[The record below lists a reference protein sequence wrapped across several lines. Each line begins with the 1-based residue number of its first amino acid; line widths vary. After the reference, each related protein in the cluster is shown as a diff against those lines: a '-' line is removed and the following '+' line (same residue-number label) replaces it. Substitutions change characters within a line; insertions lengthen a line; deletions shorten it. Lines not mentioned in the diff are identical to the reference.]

1 MRNKHYIIALSI
13 AVAFALIVVIWTF
26 NCVNISEDRRWVDLA
41 QTFLYPLSCTVIGS
55 AILTYA
61 GLEISDKVLENYNKR
76 IGYGLSNRQIYFQG
90 SANKISETKEDL
102 QVSNLIKSENYMDS
116 TITAYDADIAIL
128 CIEGEPTKKSEEEP
142 TKKSEQNSNS
152 PNQTSDSKEMSKWE
166 KEAHDQVTALKATLT
181 PQQALIV
188 YTDGWLHDDTKAEI
202 NNRPFSV
209 LVNFRGR
216 IVTDIHSLLTTLPPR
231 NGE

>member
-1 MRNKHYIIALSI
+1 MKNKKYIIILGAIIVSAI
-13 AVAFALIVVIWTF
+13 IVVVVTF
-26 NCVNISEDRRWVDLA
+26 NCVNISEDRRWIDLS
-41 QTFLYPLSCTVIGS
+41 QTFLYPLSYTLIGS
-55 AILTYA
+55 AIVTYA

-76 IGYGLSNRQIYFQG
+76 IGYGLSNRQIYFEG

-128 CIEGEPTKKSEEEP
+128 CIDKEQTKESK
-142 TKKSEQNSNS
+142 QDSNN
-152 PNQTSDSKEMSKWE
+152 PNQKSDPKKMSKWQM
-166 KEAHDQVTALKATLT
+166 KAHDQVTALKATLT
-181 PQQALIV
+181 PHQALIV
-188 YTDGWLHDDTKAEI
+188 YTDGWLHDDTKAVI

-216 IVTDIHSLLTTLPPR
+216 IVSDIHSLLTTLPPR

>member
-1 MRNKHYIIALSI
+1 MRNKRYIIALGVVI
-13 AVAFALIVVIWTF
+13 ILALIVAIVTF
-26 NCVNISEDRRWVDLA
+26 GCINISEDRRWVDLA
-41 QTFLYPLSCTVIGS
+41 QTFLYPRSCTLIGS
-55 AILTYA
+55 AILAYA
-61 GLEISDKVLENYNKR
+61 GLEISDKVIENYNKR
-76 IGYGLSNRQIYFQG
+76 IGYGLSNRQIYFEG

-128 CIEGEPTKKSEEEP
+128 CINKEQTKESK
-142 TKKSEQNSNS
+142 QDSNN
-152 PNQTSDSKEMSKWE
+152 PNQKSDSKQMSKWQM
-166 KEAHDQVTALKATLT
+166 EAHDQVTALKAALT
-181 PQQALIV
+181 PHQALIV
-188 YTDGWLHDDTKAEI
+188 YTDGWLHDDTKALI

-216 IVTDIHSLLTTLPPR
+216 IVSDIHSLLTTLPPR

>member
-1 MRNKHYIIALSI
+1 MRNKRHIITLIIVVAL
-13 AVAFALIVVIWTF
+13 ALIVVIWTF
-26 NCVNISEDRRWVDLA
+26 NCVNISEDRRWADLA
-41 QTFLYPLSCTVIGS
+41 RTFLYPLSCTVIGS

-61 GLEISDKVLENYNKR
+61 GLKISDKVLENYDKR
-76 IGYGLSNRQIYFQG
+76 IGYGLSNRQIYFKGNSKQ
-90 SANKISETKEDL
+90 IIEIKEDL

-116 TITAYDADIAIL
+116 TIAAYEADIAIL
-128 CIEGEPTKKSEEEP
+128 CIEDEPRKKSEEEP
-142 TKKSEQNSNS
+142 TKKSEQKPNS
-152 PNQTSDSKEMSKWE
+152 PNQTSNSKEMSKWE
-166 KEAHDQVTALKATLT
+166 KEAHNQVTALKAALT

-231 NGE
+231 SGD

>member
-1 MRNKHYIIALSI
+1 MRNKRYIITLGIIIVI
-13 AVAFALIVVIWTF
+13 AFIVVILTF

-41 QTFLYPLSCTVIGS
+41 RTFLYPLSCAVIGS
-55 AILTYA
+55 AILAYA

-76 IGYGLSNRQIYFQG
+76 IGYGLSNRQIYFKGNPKQ
-90 SANKISETKEDL
+90 ILEIKEDL

-116 TITAYDADIAIL
+116 TIAVYEADIAIL
-128 CIEGEPTKKSEEEP
+128 CIKEEPTKKSEEGP
-142 TKKSEQNSNS
+142 TKKSEQNTNS
-152 PNQTSDSKEMSKWE
+152 PNQMSDSKEMTKWE
-166 KEAHDQVTALKATLT
+166 KEAHGQVTALKATLT

-188 YTDGWLHDDTKAEI
+188 YTDGWLHEDTKAEI
-202 NNRPFSV
+202 NNRPFSL

-231 NGE
+231 NGD

>member
-76 IGYGLSNRQIYFQG
+76 IGYGLSNRQVYFQG

-128 CIEGEPTKKSEEEP
+128 CIEGEPTKKS
-142 TKKSEQNSNS
+142 KQDSNN
-152 PNQTSDSKEMSKWE
+152 PNQKSDPKKMSKWQM
-166 KEAHDQVTALKATLT
+166 KAHDQVTALKATLT

-231 NGE
+231 NGD

>member
-1 MRNKHYIIALSI
+1 MRNKRYIIALGI
-13 AVAFALIVVIWTF
+13 IIVIALIVVIWTF
-26 NCVNISEDRRWVDLA
+26 NCVNISEDRRWVDLT
-41 QTFLYPLSCTVIGS
+41 QTFLYPLSYTLIGS
-55 AILTYA
+55 AILAYA
-61 GLEISDKVLENYNKR
+61 GLEISDKVLESYNRR
-76 IGYGLSNRQIYFQG
+76 IGYGLSNRQIYFKGNPKQ
-90 SANKISETKEDL
+90 ILEIKEDL
-102 QVSNLIKSENYMDS
+102 QVSSLIKSENYMDS
-116 TITAYDADIAIL
+116 AIAAYEADIAIL
-128 CIEGEPTKKSEEEP
+128 CIEKEPTKQIEEEP

-166 KEAHDQVTALKATLT
+166 KEAHDQVTALKAALT

-231 NGE
+231 SGK

>member
-1 MRNKHYIIALSI
+1 MRNKRYIITLGI
-13 AVAFALIVVIWTF
+13 VIMIALIVAILTF
-26 NCVNISEDRRWVDLA
+26 NCVNISEDRRWVDLS

-76 IGYGLSNRQIYFQG
+76 IGYGLSNRQIYFEG

-128 CIEGEPTKKSEEEP
+128 CIDKEQTKESK
-142 TKKSEQNSNS
+142 QDSNN
-152 PNQTSDSKEMSKWE
+152 PNQKSDPKKMSKWQM
-166 KEAHDQVTALKATLT
+166 KAHDQVTALKATLT
-181 PQQALIV
+181 PHQALIV
-188 YTDGWLHDDTKAEI
+188 YTDGWLHDDTKAVI

-216 IVTDIHSLLTTLPPR
+216 IVSDIHSLLTTLPPR

>member
-1 MRNKHYIIALSI
+1 MRNKRYIITLGI
-13 AVAFALIVVIWTF
+13 VIMIALIVAILTF
-26 NCVNISEDRRWVDLA
+26 NCVNISEDRRWVDLS

-76 IGYGLSNRQIYFQG
+76 IGYGLSNRQIYFEG

-128 CIEGEPTKKSEEEP
+128 CIDKEQTKE
-142 TKKSEQNSNS
+142 SEQDSNN
-152 PNQTSDSKEMSKWE
+152 PNQKSDPKKMSKWQM
-166 KEAHDQVTALKATLT
+166 KAHDQVTALKATLT
-181 PQQALIV
+181 PHQALIV
-188 YTDGWLHDDTKAEI
+188 YTDGWLHDDTKAVI

-216 IVTDIHSLLTTLPPR
+216 IVSDIHSLLTTLPPR

>member
-128 CIEGEPTKKSEEEP
+128 CIEGEPTKKS
-142 TKKSEQNSNS
+142 KQDSNN
-152 PNQTSDSKEMSKWE
+152 PNQKSDPKKMSKWQM
-166 KEAHDQVTALKATLT
+166 KAHDQVTALKATLT

-188 YTDGWLHDDTKAEI
+188 YTDGWLHEDTKAEI
-202 NNRPFSV
+202 NNRPFSL

-231 NGE
+231 NGD

>member
-128 CIEGEPTKKSEEEP
+128 CIEGEPTKKS
-142 TKKSEQNSNS
+142 KQDSNN
-152 PNQTSDSKEMSKWE
+152 PNQKSDPKKMSKWQM
-166 KEAHDQVTALKATLT
+166 KAHDQVTALKATLT

-188 YTDGWLHDDTKAEI
+188 YPDGWLHDDTKAEI

-231 NGE
+231 NGD

>member
-1 MRNKHYIIALSI
+1 MRNKRHIIALI
-13 AVAFALIVVIWTF
+13 IIITVALIVVILTF

-41 QTFLYPLSCTVIGS
+41 RTFLYPLSCTVIGS

-76 IGYGLSNRQIYFQG
+76 IGYGLSNRQIYFKGNPKQ
-90 SANKISETKEDL
+90 ILEIKEDL

-116 TITAYDADIAIL
+116 TIAVYEADIAIL
-128 CIEGEPTKKSEEEP
+128 CIKEEQTKRSKEEP
-142 TKKSEQNSNS
+142 TKKSEQNTNS
-152 PNQTSDSKEMSKWE
+152 PNQMSDSKEMTKWE

-188 YTDGWLHDDTKAEI
+188 YTDGWLHDETKAEI
-202 NNRPFSV
+202 NNRPFSL

-216 IVTDIHSLLTTLPPR
+216 IVTDIHSLLTALPPR

>member
-1 MRNKHYIIALSI
+1 MKQKHWLINASIFSVAL
-13 AVAFALIVVIWTF
+13 LIVLWAF
-26 NCVNISEDRRWVDLA
+26 NCVNISDDRRWTDLT
-41 QTFLYPLSCTVIGS
+41 QTFLYPLSCTLIGS
-55 AILTYA
+55 VILSCAAIA
-61 GLEISDKVLENYNKR
+61 ISNNILDRYNDR
-76 IGYGLSNRQIYFQG
+76 IGYGLTNRKIYFEG
-90 SANKISETKEDL
+90 DSDSIKTIRDAL
-102 QVSNLIKSENYMDS
+102 QISNLIKSENYMDS
-116 TITAYDADIAIL
+116 TIAAYEADIAIL
-128 CIEGEPTKKSEEEP
+128 CIEKESTKQSEEEP

-152 PNQTSDSKEMSKWE
+152 PNQTSDSKEMTKWE

-209 LVNFRGR
+209 LVNFSGR
-216 IVTDIHSLLTTLPPR
+216 IVSDIHSLLTTLPPR

>member
-1 MRNKHYIIALSI
+1 
-13 AVAFALIVVIWTF
+13 
-26 NCVNISEDRRWVDLA
+26 
-41 QTFLYPLSCTVIGS
+41 
-55 AILTYA
+55 
-61 GLEISDKVLENYNKR
+61 
-76 IGYGLSNRQIYFQG
+76 
-90 SANKISETKEDL
+90 
-102 QVSNLIKSENYMDS
+102 MDS
-116 TITAYDADIAIL
+116 TIAAYEADIAIL
-128 CIEGEPTKKSEEEP
+128 CIEKEPTKQSEEEP

-209 LVNFRGR
+209 LVNFSGR
-216 IVTDIHSLLTTLPPR
+216 IVSDIHSLLTTLPPR

>member
-1 MRNKHYIIALSI
+1 MRNKRYIITLGI
-13 AVAFALIVVIWTF
+13 VIMIALIVAILTF
-26 NCVNISEDRRWVDLA
+26 NCVNISEDRRWVDLS

-76 IGYGLSNRQIYFQG
+76 IGYGLSNRQIYFKG

-128 CIEGEPTKKSEEEP
+128 CIDKEQTKESK
-142 TKKSEQNSNS
+142 QDSNN
-152 PNQTSDSKEMSKWE
+152 PNQKSDPKKMSKWQM
-166 KEAHDQVTALKATLT
+166 KAHDQVTALKATLT
-181 PQQALIV
+181 PHQALIV
-188 YTDGWLHDDTKAEI
+188 YTDGWLHDDTKAVI

-216 IVTDIHSLLTTLPPR
+216 IVSDIHSLLTTLPPR

>member
-1 MRNKHYIIALSI
+1 MRNKRYIITLGI
-13 AVAFALIVVIWTF
+13 VIMIALIVAILTF
-26 NCVNISEDRRWVDLA
+26 MCINISEDRRWVDLS
-41 QTFLYPLSCTVIGS
+41 QTFLYPLSCALIGS
-55 AILTYA
+55 AILAYA
-61 GLEISDKVLENYNKR
+61 GIEISDKVLENYNKR
-76 IGYGLSNRQIYFQG
+76 IGYGLSNRQIYFKG
-90 SANKISETKEDL
+90 SPKQILEIKEDL

-116 TITAYDADIAIL
+116 TIAAYEADIAIL
-128 CIEGEPTKKSEEEP
+128 CIEEEPTKEREEEP

-166 KEAHDQVTALKATLT
+166 KEAHDQVTALKAILN

-231 NGE
+231 NGK

>member
-128 CIEGEPTKKSEEEP
+128 CIEGEPTKKS
-142 TKKSEQNSNS
+142 KQDSNN
-152 PNQTSDSKEMSKWE
+152 PNQKSDPKKMSKWQM
-166 KEAHDQVTALKATLT
+166 KAHDQVTALKATLT

-231 NGE
+231 NGD